1 MLSSLARLFSTPRH
15 QGDSIRSSY
24 GSNPLQFGDLR
35 LPTGDGPHPLA
46 VVVHGGFW
54 LNAYDLELMTPMCT
68 ALARAGL
75 ATWNIEYRRLGDPG
89 GGWPGTLQ
97 DVARAADHVRNL
109 SLAHPLDLKRVV
121 TIGHSAG
128 GHLALWLAARGRIPA
143 SDPLYSPNPLPIRG
157 TIPLDAVVDLKRGW
171 EMQLG
176 GGVVPRFVGGTPD
189 EFPERYASASPAE
202 MLPLG
207 VPQILIHG
215 ARDDIVPIKIS
226 EEYQSAAAAR
236 GDDATLMP
244 LPNAGHF
251 EVIDPNSLEWSS
263 VMGAVLEWI

>member
-1 MLSSLARLFSTPRH
+1 MLSSFARLFSGSGSHPPV
-15 QGDSIRSSY
+15 RSSY
-24 GSNPLQFGDLR
+24 GADPLQFGELR
-35 LPTGDGPHPLA
+35 LPAGDGATPVA
-46 VVVHGGFW
+46 IVVHGGFW
-54 LNAYDLELMTPMCT
+54 LNAYDLSLMTPMCA
-68 ALARAGL
+68 ALAAAGI
-75 ATWNIEYRRLGDPG
+75 ATWNVEYRRIGDPG

-97 DVARAADHVRNL
+97 DVALAADYLRD
-109 SLAHPLDLKRVV
+109 LALGYNLDLNHVI

-157 TIPLDAVVDLKRGW
+157 AIPLAAVTDLKRGW

-176 GGVVPRFVGGTPD
+176 GGVVSKFMGGTPD

-215 ARDDIVPIKIS
+215 ARDDVVPLKIS
-226 EEYQSAAAAR
+226 EEYQTAAAAR
-236 GDDATLMP
+236 GDNATRVA
-244 LPNAGHF
+244 LPEAGHF
-251 EVIDPNSLEWSS
+251 EVIDPESPEWSS
-263 VMGAVLEWI
+263 VMGAVLKLI